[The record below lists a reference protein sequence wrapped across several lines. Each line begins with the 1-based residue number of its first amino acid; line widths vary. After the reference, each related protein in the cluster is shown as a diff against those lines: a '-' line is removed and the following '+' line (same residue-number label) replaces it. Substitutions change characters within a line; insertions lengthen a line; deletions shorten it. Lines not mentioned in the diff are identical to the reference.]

1 MKIVIRTALILILLL
16 VAVLSFFT
24 FTNFSEGTRA
34 GTVVKLSKR
43 GVLLKTWEGQ
53 LNMGGVVNNNQGGN
67 SVSSLWEFSVD
78 GKDEEVLKKL
88 HECELSGQRVSL
100 AYREKYFKLFW
111 QGETKYF
118 IYKVETASEK

>member
-1 MKIVIRTALILILLL
+1 MKIFIRSLLILVLLV
-16 VAVLSFFT
+16 VAVLAFFT
-24 FTNFSEGTRA
+24 FTSYSDGTRA

-53 LNMGGVVNNNQGGN
+53 LNMGGVTNTQGGN

-78 GKDEEVLKKL
+78 SKEEEVLKKL

-100 AYREKYFKLFW
+100 AYREKYFKLPW
-111 QGETKYF
+111 QGETKYY
-118 IYKVETASEK
+118 IYKVETTPQK